1 MFNIL
6 LKSGIIKRLKDL
18 IFYMMKKIT
27 IKELKNEFKELKTR
41 YAELGEEIS
50 RSDDCKSIEYLKFV
64 EKLRRLDDILSIETD
79 NRIGVKRLKKSVA
92 RFIDKNNL
100 REAVLQ
106 SRQFVKVCTIG
117 LMAMAFT
124 EGFGLMVRLMRKKR
138 GN

>member
-1 MFNIL
+1 
-6 LKSGIIKRLKDL
+6 
-18 IFYMMKKIT
+18 MKKIT
-27 IKELKNEFKELKTR
+27 IKELKNEFKELKTK

-50 RSDDCKSIEYLKFV
+50 RGDDCKSIEYLKFV

-79 NRIGVKRLKKSVA
+79 NRIGVKKLKKSVA

-106 SRQFVKVCTIG
+106 SRQFVKLGAIG

>member
-6 LKSGIIKRLKDL
+6 LKSRIIKRLKDL

-50 RSDDCKSIEYLKFV
+50 RGDDCKSIEYLKFV

-79 NRIGVKRLKKSVA
+79 NRIGVKKLKKSVA

-100 REAVLQ
+100 REAVLR
-106 SRQFVKVCTIG
+106 SRQLVKNLC
-117 LMAMAFT
+117 A
-124 EGFGLMVRLMRKKR
+124 FGLLASVLVRGLRLMRKKR

>member
-1 MFNIL
+1 
-6 LKSGIIKRLKDL
+6 
-18 IFYMMKKIT
+18 MKKIT

-50 RSDDCKSIEYLKFV
+50 RGDDCKSIEYLKFV

-79 NRIGVKRLKKSVA
+79 NRIGVKKLKKSVA

-100 REAVLQ
+100 REAVLR
-106 SRQFVKVCTIG
+106 SRQLVKNLC
-117 LMAMAFT
+117 A
-124 EGFGLMVRLMRKKR
+124 FGLLASVLVRGLRLMRKKR